1 MLAYSAMPSP
11 FTSLRGLF
19 TRIVRRLEDDLKSP
33 EQSGNLALLQ
43 ALIIGLLAGLGTVA
57 FRDVM
62 GAIGTWRNHIGY
74 MHDVWWQWG
83 TLPLIGF
90 VSGAIGGHLVV
101 HLAPEAKGS
110 GIPQVKQALYEP
122 NVHMRRRTIWV
133 KFLAAAIGIGGGLSM
148 GREGPTVQI
157 GGGIG
162 ELVSR
167 WLPHSRHER
176 RQLIAAG
183 AGAGIAAAFN
193 APIAGF
199 VFIIEELL
207 RDFSTHTLGTAI
219 LATVTASVTTRVL
232 AGNIYSYALPHSTF
246 HMVEFPFYI
255 LLGVLGGLGGLVF
268 IRGILGSLDWY
279 ARLKVIPP
287 AWHPAFAGLL
297 TGIVGL
303 FLPAA
308 IGGGHDL
315 AEIAFSN
322 RMPFWEL
329 FLSLGAKFALT
340 TTAYGSGAAGG
351 IFAPVLVLGAVLG
364 AIVGNVAHYVTRVD
378 PGIVAGFA
386 YAGMGALFTSVA
398 RAPITSIIIVFEM
411 TGDYEHVLPLM
422 TACVTANIVANA
434 FKGVSI
440 YDALAER
447 DGANFHEDPLHAY
460 LGDRLIDEVMTR
472 EVVTVNASEPLE
484 ILAHRFT
491 HSPYGGYPVV
501 EDGKLVG
508 LVTRRELLQASEAHL
523 ASDTPTREF
532 MNDAPITIADHQPL
546 DHAWHLLAENN
557 IGRLIVVS
565 DGAVVGIVTREDLLL
580 GVAHAA

>member
-1 MLAYSAMPSP
+1 MPSP
-11 FTSLRGLF
+11 FQPLRTAISTLA
-19 TRIVRRLEDDLKSP
+19 RRFEDELKSP

-57 FRDVM
+57 FRYTM
-62 GAIGTWRNHIGY
+62 GAIGTWRNRIGLVHPG
-74 MHDVWWQWG
+74 MAHVAWWQWLI
-83 TLPLIGF
+83 LPAIGF
-90 VSGAIGGHLVV
+90 ATGAIAGHLVV
-101 HLAPEAKGS
+101 YLAPEAKGS
-110 GIPQVKQALYEP
+110 GIPQVKQALHEP

-133 KFLAAAIGIGGGLSM
+133 KFMAAVIGIGGGLSM

-207 RDFSTHTLGTAI
+207 RDFSSHTLGTAI
-219 LATVTASVTTRVL
+219 LATVTAAVITRLL
-232 AGNIYSYALPHSTF
+232 AGNIYSYALPHATF
-246 HMVEFPFYI
+246 HMAEFPFYI
-255 LLGVLGGLGGLVF
+255 LLGVLGGLGGLLF
-268 IRGILGSLDWY
+268 IRGILGSMDWWE
-279 ARLKVIPP
+279 RLEWLPR
-287 AWHPAFAGLL
+287 AWHPAFAGLF

-303 FLPAA
+303 FMPAA

-322 RMPFWEL
+322 RFPFWQL
-329 FLSLGAKFALT
+329 ILALPAKFVLT
-340 TTAYGSGAAGG
+340 TAAYGSGAAGG
-351 IFAPVLVLGAVLG
+351 IFAPILVLGAVLG
-364 AIVGNVAHYVTRVD
+364 AIVGNVASYLTNID
-378 PGIVAGFA
+378 LGIVAGFA
-386 YAGMGALFTSVA
+386 YVGMGALFTAVA
-398 RAPITSIIIVFEM
+398 RAPITSIIIVFEL

-422 TACVTANIVANA
+422 AACVTANIVANA

-447 DGANFHEDPLHAY
+447 DGANLHEDPLHAY

-472 EVVTVNASEPLE
+472 EVVTLDAHEKLDDV
-484 ILAHRFT
+484 AHRFT
-491 HSPYGGYPVV
+491 HAPFGGYPVV

-508 LVTRRELLQASEAHL
+508 LVTRRELLQATEAHL
-523 ASDTPTREF
+523 ASDTPVRAF